1 MIKLVDVLVK
11 PEKLLDVSPS
21 VLSEIVSEGRY
32 FNMLAQL
39 KYLCESKGCWSSLP
53 EKFRAHLSSASLFY
67 ENQRRKL
74 DIEAED
80 ITRVLTP
87 LNVQWMYLKGGAY
100 HLNGMTGFAGRMMS
114 DIDILVEESAIGRV
128 EAAFKNNGWV
138 SAKIS
143 NYDEKFYRS
152 WSQEIPPLRHLYR
165 QVELDVHF
173 NILPKTLKE
182 TVDGRD
188 LFEQAVE
195 IESRPG
201 EKVLKPHAML
211 IHSAIHLFYESE
223 YHKGMRDL
231 YDIWIL
237 IENYSSQENF
247 WDDLIELQRK
257 IGNEESVYLALRY
270 SQMIYHASIPSSV
283 IEYYEQFKPNKLYLS
298 ILDFSF
304 VNVFTSMY
312 PPHKKLGHGFSEGVL
327 YLRGHLKRM
336 PLRLLIPHLTKK
348 SLDKLKFHEEEV
360 RDII

>member
-11 PEKLLDVSPS
+11 PEKLLEVPPS
-21 VLSEIVSEGRY
+21 ALSDIVSEARY

-39 KYLCESKGCWSSLP
+39 KYLCESKGYWSSLP
-53 EKFRAHLSSASLFY
+53 KKFTSHLSSASLFY

-74 DIEAED
+74 EIEAEE
-80 ITRVLTP
+80 ITKVLTP

-100 HLNGMTGFAGRMMS
+100 HLNGMTGFSGRMMS
-114 DIDILVEESAIGRV
+114 DIDILVEESAISRV
-128 EAAFKNNGWV
+128 EAAFKDNSWV

-182 TVDGRD
+182 TVDGKY
-188 LFEQAVE
+188 LFEQA
-195 IESRPG
+195 IPMDSRPYQ
-201 EKVLKPHAML
+201 KVLKPHAML

-223 YHKGMRDL
+223 YHKGLRDL

-237 IENYSSQENF
+237 IENYSAQENF
-247 WDDLIELQRK
+247 WDDLIDLQSK
-257 IGNEESVYLALRY
+257 IGNEESIYLALRY
-270 SQMIYHASIPSSV
+270 SKMVYNASIPSTV
-283 IEYYEQFKPNKLYLS
+283 LEHYDRYKPNKFYLS
-298 ILDFSF
+298 ILDFCF
-304 VNVFTSMY
+304 LNVFTSMY
-312 PPHKKLGHGFSEGVL
+312 PPHKKLGHSFSEGVL

-348 SLDKLKFHEEEV
+348 SIDKLKIQEEEV

>member
-11 PEKLLDVSPS
+11 PEKLLELSPAA
-21 VLSEIVSEGRY
+21 LSDIVSEARY

-39 KYLCESKGCWSSLP
+39 KYLCESRGYWSLLP
-53 EKFRAHLSSASLFY
+53 KKFQSHLSSATLFY

-74 DIEAED
+74 EIEAEE
-80 ITRVLTP
+80 ITKVLTP
-87 LNVQWMYLKGGAY
+87 LKVEWMYLKGGAY
-100 HLNGMTGFAGRMMS
+100 HLNNMTGFSGRMMS
-114 DIDILVEESAIGRV
+114 DIDILVEETAINRV
-128 EAAFKNNGWV
+128 EAAFKSNGWV

-182 TVDGRD
+182 TVDGRL
-188 LFEQAVE
+188 LFDQAVS
-195 IESRPG
+195 IDSRPSQ
-201 EKVLKPHAML
+201 KVLKPHAML

-223 YHKGMRDL
+223 YHKGLRDL

-237 IENYSSQENF
+237 IENYSSHETF
-247 WDDLIELQRK
+247 WDDLIELQKK

-270 SQMIYHASIPSSV
+270 SQIVYDASIPPTV
-283 IEYYEQFKPNKLYLS
+283 LEYYERFKPNKFYLLT
-298 ILDFSF
+298 LDFCF
-304 VNVFTSMY
+304 LNIFTCVY
-312 PPHKKLGHGFSEGVL
+312 PPHRKFGHGVSESIL

-348 SLDKLKFHEEEV
+348 SLDKFKVHEEEV

>member
-11 PEKLLDVSPS
+11 PEKLLDVPPS
-21 VLSEIVSEGRY
+21 ALSNIVSEARY

-39 KYLCESKGCWSSLP
+39 KYLCESRGCWSSLP
-53 EKFRAHLSSASLFY
+53 KKFKAQLSSASLFY

-74 DIEAED
+74 DIEAEE
-80 ITRVLTP
+80 ITKVLTP

-100 HLNGMTGFAGRMMS
+100 HLNGMVGFSGRMMN
-114 DIDILVEESAIGRV
+114 DIDILVEESAISRV
-128 EAAFKNNGWV
+128 ESAFKDNSWV

-182 TVDGRD
+182 TVDGRY
-188 LFEQAVE
+188 LFEQAVS
-195 IESRPG
+195 IDSRPNQ
-201 EKVLKPHAML
+201 KVLKPHAML

-223 YHKGMRDL
+223 YHKGLRDL

-237 IENYSSQENF
+237 IENYSTQEGF
-247 WDDLIELQRK
+247 WDELIDLQSK
-257 IGNEESVYLALRY
+257 VGNEESVYLALRY
-270 SQMIYHASIPSSV
+270 SQMVYDAAIPSEV
-283 IEYYEQFKPNKLYLS
+283 LEYYECYKPNKFYLLT
-298 ILDFSF
+298 LDFCF
-304 VNVFTSMY
+304 LNVFTSVY
-312 PPHKKLGHGFSEGVL
+312 PPHRKFGQGIAESIL

-348 SLDKLKFHEEEV
+348 SIDKFKIQEEEV